1 MIQLTKVNTSDKEH
15 GMILFELLKKRKYF
29 ISHKKTPSL
38 KEHLHFFENNPY
50 RIWYILYLEN
60 DLVGAAYCTYQNL
73 IGINLIKDKSE
84 IYKNSLIKIISD
96 VSPLPPKPSVRSG
109 NFCINVSPQNKKL
122 QMALKELNA
131 IEIQKTYFI
140 N

>member
-1 MIQLTKVNTSDKEH
+1 M
-15 GMILFELLKKRKYF
+15 
-29 ISHKKTPSL
+29 
-38 KEHLHFFENNPY
+38 
-50 RIWYILYLEN
+50 YLEN
-60 DLVGAAYCTYQNL
+60 DLVGAAYYIYQNL

-84 IYKNSLIKIISD
+84 IYNNSLIKIISE
-96 VSPLPPKPSVRSG
+96 VFPLPPKPSVRSG
-109 NFCINVSPQNKKL
+109 NLGVNISPENKEL